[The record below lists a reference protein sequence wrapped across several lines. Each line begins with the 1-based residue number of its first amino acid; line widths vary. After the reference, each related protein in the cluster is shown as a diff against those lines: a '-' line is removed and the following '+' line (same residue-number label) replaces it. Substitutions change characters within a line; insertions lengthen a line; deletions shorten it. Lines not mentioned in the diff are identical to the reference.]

1 MGRTLTAR
9 MPFPRGSSSTS
20 NSTTWPSWSDCTPVG
35 CRALTCTNTS
45 SPCSGAIKPY
55 PRSRLNHF
63 TVPTIAVLSLSL
75 AAARHPTTDARR
87 NAGQLACFA
96 EDDDRVSDRHG
107 RLGPG
112 AMVGAFELVAAHLAF
127 HRAWVGT
134 QPPLGDPLGEDLG
147 DRPPGGSGDLVRG
160 KTPRGSPGDGAR
172 SARAHKRQPVGVH
185 ALVQGGLVHQL
196 ADRVVDQQV
205 RPDLLLHALGMLGA
219 QHHLRAALVGLQLI
233 QRALDL

>member
-75 AAARHPTTDARR
+75 AAARHPTTDARPTSQLSSFPTPDSQIVDHPR
-87 NAGQLACFA
+87 VVARTEAVAELPRSLRAVCPRRKWPVGARYWVTSCDPRVLMDQPTETIVPDHPPTAGRWL
-96 EDDDRVSDRHG
+96 G
-107 RLGPG
+107 RL
-112 AMVGAFELVAAHLAF
+112 
-127 HRAWVGT
+127 T
-134 QPPLGDPLGEDLG
+134 
-147 DRPPGGSGDLVRG
+147 
-160 KTPRGSPGDGAR
+160 
-172 SARAHKRQPVGVH
+172 
-185 ALVQGGLVHQL
+185 
-196 ADRVVDQQV
+196 
-205 RPDLLLHALGMLGA
+205 
-219 QHHLRAALVGLQLI
+219 
-233 QRALDL
+233 

>member
-75 AAARHPTTDARR
+75 AAARHRKLESKELRFAWSLLRDRPSA

-127 HRAWVGT
+127 HRAWGGT
-134 QPPLGDPLGEDLG
+134 QPPLGDPL
-147 DRPPGGSGDLVRG
+147 
-160 KTPRGSPGDGAR
+160 
-172 SARAHKRQPVGVH
+172 
-185 ALVQGGLVHQL
+185 
-196 ADRVVDQQV
+196 
-205 RPDLLLHALGMLGA
+205 
-219 QHHLRAALVGLQLI
+219 
-233 QRALDL
+233 